1 VQSATQ
7 IFAED
12 HRRQQ
17 MKVLIVEDEPALLD
31 FLVSLVVGQGILADG
46 VGTIDEAMAALATS
60 AYDLIVLDR
69 TLPDG
74 DGMDLLRVLK
84 RPAPPVLLLTAR
96 EGTMDVVQGLNH
108 GAEDYLTKP
117 FEPDE
122 LLARM
127 RVLFRR
133 SAGTGVVPIRVGN
146 LSLIVGSGLAEV
158 SGKPFTLPRREYL
171 ILETL
176 TKRHGRIVNRQML
189 EDAVYGFDDEV
200 QSNTLEAQI
209 SRLRR
214 RLREADTSVSIHV
227 MRGVGYMLSQDV
239 D

>member
-1 VQSATQ
+1 
-7 IFAED
+7 
-12 HRRQQ
+12 
-17 MKVLIVEDEPALLD
+17 MKVLIVEDEPALRD
-31 FLVSLVVGQGILADG
+31 YLVSLVLGQGILADG
-46 VGTIDEAMAALATS
+46 VGTLDEALAALSTTS
-60 AYDLIVLDR
+60 YDLILLDR
-69 TLPDG
+69 SLPDG
-74 DGMDLLRVLK
+74 DGLSLIQTLK

-96 EGTMDVVQGLNH
+96 EAKADVVQGLNH
-108 GAEDYLTKP
+108 GADDYLTKP

-133 SAGTGVVPIRVGN
+133 TTSTGIAPIRIGN
-146 LSLIVGSGLAEV
+146 LSLLVGSGIAEC
-158 SGKPFTLPRREYL
+158 SGKPLTLPRREYL
-171 ILETL
+171 ILEAL

-214 RLREADTSVSIHV
+214 RLRDADTKVSIHA
-227 MRGVGYMLSQDV
+227 MRGVGYMLRQDI

>member
-1 VQSATQ
+1 
-7 IFAED
+7 
-12 HRRQQ
+12 

-31 FLVSLVVGQGILADG
+31 FLVSLIIRQGMLADG
-46 VGTIDEAMAALATS
+46 VGTIDEASAALATTT
-60 AYDLIVLDR
+60 YDLIILDR

-74 DGMDLLRVLK
+74 DGLELLQGLK

-96 EGTMDVVQGLNH
+96 ERTADVVHGLNQ
-108 GAEDYLTKP
+108 GADDYLTKP

-133 SAGTGVVPIRVGN
+133 ATSTGIAPIQIGG
-146 LSLIVGSGLAEV
+146 LSLVVGSGVAAT
-158 SGKPFTLPRREYL
+158 SGKPLPLPRREYL

-176 TKRHGRIVNRQML
+176 IKRHGRIVSRQVL
-189 EDAVYGFDDEV
+189 EEAVYGFDDEV

-209 SRLRR
+209 SRLRK
-214 RLREADTSVSIHV
+214 RLREADSKVSIHV
-227 MRGVGYMLSQDV
+227 MRGIGYMLRQD
-239 D
+239 DD

>member
-1 VQSATQ
+1 
-7 IFAED
+7 
-12 HRRQQ
+12 

-31 FLVSLVVGQGILADG
+31 YLVSLILSQGMLADG
-46 VGTIDEAMAALATS
+46 VGTIDEASAALATS
-60 AYDLIVLDR
+60 AYDLIILDR

-74 DGMDLLRVLK
+74 DGLTLLAGLK

-96 EGTMDVVQGLNH
+96 EGTADVVHGLNQ
-108 GAEDYLTKP
+108 GADDYLTKP

-133 SAGTGVVPIRVGN
+133 TSSTGVAPVRIGN
-146 LSLIVGSGLAEV
+146 LSLLLGSGVASS
-158 SGKPFTLPRREYL
+158 SGKPLALPRREYL
-171 ILETL
+171 ILEAL
-176 TKRHGRIVNRQML
+176 TKRHGRIVSRQML

-214 RLREADTSVSIHV
+214 RLREADTKVSIHV
-227 MRGVGYMLSQDV
+227 MRGIGYMLRQND